1 MALILALN
9 PGNRHS
15 PTLSRLARELRGCE
29 LMGAE
34 SCPVAIKA
42 IKKRVPDVLL
52 LPAASTPGE
61 AELMTHLKTIPGGV
75 LTLKL
80 PPVESADPVDL
91 ARQIRELLTGVPA
104 SAPPAATKVQAPS
117 APARMQ
123 APPPAVKTQAPPAP
137 APARVQA
144 PPAPEIVPM
153 PVGASP
159 ELLAAAT
166 ATAGWIR
173 ARQAQ
178 WSEPWVEVPHP
189 PLELKEPDEP
199 EHTYELYEPIE
210 LAEGEPDPFALE
222 ATPEAEETRSNVG
235 SLLPRVAAIAA
246 VAGVLGAVIFFWP
259 QMRRTFGGSEAPSQ
273 ISSEPPP
280 AAAVPDPVAS
290 QPAAPPPAEP
300 AAATDAPNGTV
311 AVVLPFEI
319 TITEDNKPVALDDQR
334 RAVLAPGKHRL
345 RFQNV
350 ERGYDATR
358 TVQVRPNETTTLTLT
373 PETTLAVTS
382 NEPAEVLVDGVR
394 AGETPY
400 EGKLGLGPHTVTVKT
415 SGAERQLSVDATSKP
430 VQLEVDFSKP

>member
-1 MALILALN
+1 MALVLALN

-52 LPAASTPGE
+52 LPATPTPGE

-104 SAPPAATKVQAPS
+104 SAPPAAAKIKTPAAPAKAQAAPPAAKVQP
-117 APARMQ
+117 PPQ
-123 APPPAVKTQAPPAP
+123 PPPALEVVVAPP
-137 APARVQA
+137 
-144 PPAPEIVPM
+144 
-153 PVGASP
+153 GASP
-159 ELLAAAT
+159 QLLAAAS
-166 ATAGWIR
+166 ATVEWIHT
-173 ARQAQ
+173 RQRQ
-178 WSEPWVEVPHP
+178 WSEPWVEAPRE
-189 PLELKEPDEP
+189 PLAANEP
-199 EHTYELYEPIE
+199 EEQEDTYYEPIE
-210 LAEGEPDPFALE
+210 LPEGEPDPFALE
-222 ATPEAEETRSNVG
+222 AAPEEDTRSNAA

-246 VAGVLGAVIFFWP
+246 VVVVLGGAMAFWP
-259 QMRRTFGGSEAPSQ
+259 QMRRMFGGSEAPAQ
-273 ISSEPPP
+273 TTSEPP
-280 AAAVPDPVAS
+280 AAAAPEPVAA
-290 QPAAPPPAEP
+290 QPAPAPPAEP
-300 AAATDAPNGTV
+300 AAPMDTATGTV
-311 AVVLPFEI
+311 AIVLPFEI
-319 TITEDNKPVALDDQR
+319 TITESDKPVTLDDQR
-334 RAVLAPGKHRL
+334 RAVLPPGKHRL
-345 RFQNV
+345 RFQNA

-373 PETTLAVTS
+373 PETTLAITS

-394 AGETPY
+394 VGETPY

-415 SGAERQLSVDATSKP
+415 SGAERQLPVDATSKP

>member
-52 LPAASTPGE
+52 LPAVSTPGE

-104 SAPPAATKVQAPS
+104 SAPPPAAKIRVPPS
-117 APARMQ
+117 PTR
-123 APPPAVKTQAPPAP
+123 VEAPPAP
-137 APARVQA
+137 AKVQAPPPPARVQPPEPAVVAA
-144 PPAPEIVPM
+144 PP
-153 PVGASP
+153 GASP
-159 ELLAAAT
+159 QLLAAAA
-166 ATAGWIR
+166 ATVGWIR
-173 ARQAQ
+173 DRQAQ
-178 WSEPWVEVPHP
+178 WSEPWPEAPHE
-189 PLELKEPDEP
+189 PLELKEPEESED
-199 EHTYELYEPIE
+199 TYELYEPIE
-210 LAEGEPDPFALE
+210 LPEGEPDPFALGE
-222 ATPEAEETRSNVG
+222 AAPEEARSNAA
-235 SLLPRVAAIAA
+235 SLVPRVAAIAA
-246 VAGVLGAVIFFWP
+246 VVAVLGGAIMFWP
-259 QMRRTFGGSEAPSQ
+259 QMRRMFGGSEAPAQ

-280 AAAVPDPVAS
+280 AAVVPEPVTP
-290 QPAAPPPAEP
+290 QPAAPPPTEP
-300 AAATDAPNGTV
+300 PVATDTAIGTV

-319 TITEDNKPVALDDQR
+319 TITEDDKPVTLDDQR

-345 RFQNV
+345 RFQNA
-350 ERGYDATR
+350 ERGYDAIR

-373 PETTLAVTS
+373 PETTLAITS
-382 NEPAEVLVDGVR
+382 SEPAEVLVDGVR
-394 AGETPY
+394 VGETPY
-400 EGKLGLGPHTVTVKT
+400 EGKVGLGPHTITVKT

>member
-104 SAPPAATKVQAPS
+104 TPPPAAAKVQAS
-117 APARMQ
+117 PATARVQ
-123 APPPAVKTQAPPAP
+123 AAPPPAKVQPRPAPVVVAPPP
-137 APARVQA
+137 
-144 PPAPEIVPM
+144 
-153 PVGASP
+153 GASP
-159 ELLAAAT
+159 QLLAAAT
-166 ATAGWIR
+166 ATVEWIR

-178 WSEPWVEVPHP
+178 WSEPWPETPHE
-189 PLELKEPDEP
+189 PLALKEPKQP
-199 EHTYELYEPIE
+199 EDTYQLYEPIE
-210 LAEGEPDPFALE
+210 LPEGEPDPFALE
-222 ATPEAEETRSNVG
+222 AAPEEETGSNVA
-235 SLLPRVAAIAA
+235 SLMPRVAAIAA
-246 VAGVLGAVIFFWP
+246 VVGVLGAAVLFWP
-259 QMRRTFGGSEAPSQ
+259 QMRRMFGSEAPAQ

-280 AAAVPDPVAS
+280 AAVPETVTS

-300 AAATDAPNGTV
+300 AAATDTANGTV

-319 TITEDNKPVALDDQR
+319 TITEDNKPVTLDDQR
-334 RAVLAPGKHRL
+334 RAVLPPGRHRL

-394 AGETPY
+394 VGETPY
-400 EGKLGLGPHTVTVKT
+400 EGRVGLGPHTVTVKT

>member
-52 LPAASTPGE
+52 LPATTTPGE

-80 PPVESADPVDL
+80 PPVESADPIDL

-104 SAPPAATKVQAPS
+104 SAPPAAIKIKTPAAPAKAQAPQ
-117 APARMQ
+117 PAAQ
-123 APPPAVKTQAPPAP
+123 
-137 APARVQA
+137 VQP
-144 PPAPEIVPM
+144 PPAPEVVAAP
-153 PVGASP
+153 PGASP
-159 ELLAAAT
+159 QLLAAAA
-166 ATAGWIR
+166 ATVGWIH
-173 ARQAQ
+173 ARQRQ
-178 WSEPWVEVPHP
+178 WSEPWVEAPHE
-189 PLELKEPDEP
+189 PLHPKESEEP
-199 EHTYELYEPIE
+199 EVTYYEPIE
-210 LAEGEPDPFALE
+210 LPEGEPDPFALE
-222 ATPEAEETRSNVG
+222 AAPEEDSRSNAA
-235 SLLPRVAAIAA
+235 SLLPRAAAIVA
-246 VAGVLGAVIFFWP
+246 VVVVLGGAIAFWP
-259 QMRRTFGGSEAPSQ
+259 RMFGGSEAPAQ
-273 ISSEPPP
+273 KSSEPPP
-280 AAAVPDPVAS
+280 AAAVPEPLAS

-300 AAATDAPNGTV
+300 AAAIDTATGTV
-311 AVVLPFEI
+311 AVVLPFEA
-319 TITEDNKPVALDDQR
+319 TITESDKPVTLDDQR
-334 RAVLAPGKHRL
+334 RAVLPPGKHRL
-345 RFQNV
+345 RFQNA

-373 PETTLAVTS
+373 PETTIAVTS

-394 AGETPY
+394 VGETPY
-400 EGKLGLGPHTVTVKT
+400 EGKVGLGPHTVTVKT
-415 SGAERQLSVDATSKP
+415 TGAERQVSVDATSKP